1 VSTNARGHLSSETID
16 LLLLSALDA
25 TEASSA
31 KSHLDACT
39 ACGSRWREVNED
51 KQRFEQFVF
60 ARTLPKV
67 EAAVEKSDTVL
78 SKLNLR
84 WLMPV
89 LGLVTAGLAAFVIH
103 ASISGQDTEPYLGV
117 KGQAPALEVFAMRD
131 EGRPFAVKRG
141 QALKPKD
148 RIRFVVNPAGAKFVM
163 VASRDAKG
171 AFTVYHPFGATQ
183 SEGLTSAPELKPDAP
198 RKIELLSTIELD
210 ETAGPE
216 RLIAVFSDQPV
227 LAKDVEQALV
237 ANPEAPSVPH
247 ARVVSW
253 EFVKEP
259 N

>member
-1 VSTNARGHLSSETID
+1 MSTNARGHLSSETID
-16 LLLLSALDA
+16 LLLLSALDQA
-25 TEASSA
+25 DAHSA
-31 KSHLDACT
+31 KAHLEACT

-67 EAAVEKSDTVL
+67 EAAVEHSDTVL

-103 ASISGQDTEPYLGV
+103 AAISGRDAEPYLGV
-117 KGQAPALEVFAMRD
+117 KGQAPVLEVFAMRD

-141 QALKPKD
+141 QSLKPKD
-148 RIRFVVNPAGAKFVM
+148 RIRFVVNPAGAKYVL
-163 VASRDAKG
+163 VASRDSKG

-183 SEGLTSAPELKPDAP
+183 SESLSTRPGEPEGP
-198 RKIELLSTIELD
+198 RKIELSSTIELD
-210 ETAGPE
+210 ETAGRE

-227 LAKDVEQALV
+227 TARDVEQALA
-237 ANPEAPSVPH
+237 ANPDAPSVPH
-247 ARVVSW
+247 AQVVSW